1 MALALRD
8 AAARIY
14 RSVNGVS
21 QNDGNALRY
30 DHSFEVRGT
39 FKGSDS
45 NMTDA
50 EQRSDELRALL
61 AAIVACSDD
70 AIVSK
75 SLDGI
80 ITSWNRGAE
89 KLFGFTAAEAV
100 GQHIFLIKN
109 VARKRRTFWHSSP
122 RPANRP
128 FRDYAAN
135 EKWSARS
142 GITDGIAGPRRRSA

>member
-1 MALALRD
+1 M
-8 AAARIY
+8 
-14 RSVNGVS
+14 VP

-30 DHSFEVRGT
+30 DQSVEVRGT

-80 ITSWNRGAE
+80 ITSWNQGAE

-100 GQHIFLIKN
+100 FQHIFLIIPEDP
-109 VARKRRTFWHSSP
+109 RKRRTFWQLFATASESALS
-122 RPANRP
+122 RLCGERKMVGS
-128 FRDYAAN
+128 FRYH
-135 EKWSARS
+135 
-142 GITDGIAGPRRRSA
+142 

>member
-1 MALALRD
+1 M
-8 AAARIY
+8 
-14 RSVNGVS
+14 VS

-30 DHSFEVRGT
+30 DQSVEVRGT

-100 GQHIFLIKN
+100 GQHIFLIIPEERRAEEAD
-109 VARKRRTFWHSSP
+109 VLALFATASESTISRLCGERKMVGS
-122 RPANRP
+122 
-128 FRDYAAN
+128 FRYH
-135 EKWSARS
+135 
-142 GITDGIAGPRRRSA
+142 